1 MALLKSQDN
10 RALFLLAMVVVA
22 MAIVLA
28 PCPAHGGDD
37 ERCTHMPGCNI
48 SRCRSQC
55 KQWGYAN
62 PVINCWNTPPN
73 TELDTCCCFSNA
85 ARKLA

>member
-37 ERCTHMPGCNI
+37 GMYI
-48 SRCRSQC
+48 
-55 KQWGYAN
+55 Y
-62 PVINCWNTPPN
+62 
-73 TELDTCCCFSNA
+73 TCILPTLTIFY
-85 ARKLA
+85 LFTF